1 MAFVEPPDDIGLDD
15 GKTFP
20 GSILQI
26 LLYFLVIESLEQ
38 QPGCIAQVE
47 EGFVSL
53 VDKVTTIRA
62 DLEFQVFD
70 RMIGFLF
77 RGFSQSRICR
87 EQQDEK
93 DAARGDCTRQQKYQ
107 LLIHNRDSKR

>member
-15 GKTFP
+15 SKTFP

-26 LLYFLVIESLEQ
+26 LLYFLVIESFEQ

-47 EGFVSL
+47 EGFVAL
-53 VDKVTTIRA
+53 VDEVTPIWA

-70 RMIGFLF
+70 RMLGFLF
-77 RGFSQSRICR
+77 EGFSQSQSRR
-87 EQQDEK
+87 EQQHEK
-93 DAARGDCTRQQKYQ
+93 DAALGDSTDQQT
-107 LLIHNRDSKR
+107 